1 MNTPALHA
9 TLPTSA
15 ALADAVQA
23 VIATR
28 QTVLPKRLVAPGP
41 NAAQTNRILAA
52 AAHAPDHGMRR
63 PWRLV
68 IVPKDMRPALG
79 QAFADALR
87 IRQPCATAEQL
98 AQASEKAARSPLL
111 LLAVVRLYEPRQA
124 TSSTPG
130 AVDADATAV
139 PTQERIASAGCA
151 LQNMLLMAHALGFGA
166 ALTSGQSLASAPLR
180 ALFGLPPH
188 EQALC
193 FLSIG
198 SVARTKPLRQRPAL
212 HEYVSTLTAAHKI

>member
-1 MNTPALHA
+1 MHAPAPEA
-9 TLPTSA
+9 APPAACPPPA

-23 VIATR
+23 LIATR
-28 QTVLPKRLVAPGP
+28 QTVLPKRLAAPGP
-41 NAAQTNRILAA
+41 DAAQTARILAA
-52 AAHAPDHGMRR
+52 AAHAPDHGALR

-68 IVPKDMRPALG
+68 IVPQAMRPALG

-87 IRQPCATAEQL
+87 ARQPCATAEQL
-98 AQASEKAARSPLL
+98 AQASEKAARAPLL
-111 LLAVVRLYEPRQA
+111 LLAVVRLYEPGPA
-124 TSSTPG
+124 ASPAPG
-130 AVDADATAV
+130 PGGADAAAV
-139 PTQERIASAGCA
+139 PAQERIASAGCA

-198 SVARTKPLRQRPAL
+198 SVASAKPLRQRPAV
-212 HEYVSTLTAAHKI
+212 HEYVSTLGA